1 MDKIK
6 YEKTKKNLISYRIIS
21 YNFKEKHILL
31 SCISFL
37 SYKMQ
42 EMIKK
47 ILSLID
53 ITFFDLGRQFKWS
66 YLPPL
71 MIYVAAG
78 ISGITGIVGTFFVK
92 DYLNLSAAFL
102 ASLGFW
108 AGIPWA
114 LKMPLGHLVDLIWN
128 KKNYMVFVGAALISL
143 SLLIMYGLIIHTEK
157 MSSIIKIET
166 WFVISV
172 LLAPIGYVVQDVV
185 ADAMTVEAVPMVD
198 DNGQKFSKKE
208 IKIMHTTMQT
218 LGRFA
223 IIGGT
228 VMVALVNVILFAD
241 ADNLKQTEKIHLY
254 GSIYIYALFIPFVS
268 VIGVFLATYL
278 KKQKIKK
285 LSKKGISEDQD
296 YTKHKKTSINWWI
309 LIGSL
314 VFVIFTL
321 SIGLFKVPYAQEIVF
336 IGSMTIIIFLMS
348 KLIKELPQNL
358 RFTVIGTAII
368 IFIFRAM
375 PGPGPGLTWFE
386 IDELNFNEQFF
397 SILSLLASI
406 LTLVGI
412 ILLRPF
418 MAKNSIAKIIVILSI
433 AGSILFIPSVGMYYG
448 FHNWTSSL
456 TNGVV
461 DAKFIAIINTALES
475 PLGQVSMIPLLA
487 WIAKNAPSHLK
498 ATFFA
503 VFASFTN
510 LALSASALGTK
521 YINEIYIVTRE
532 VKDKV
537 TNSILSNADYSEL
550 GFILITVTV
559 LTLIVPILFV
569 LIIQKTKYNTSE

>member
-1 MDKIK
+1 MS
-6 YEKTKKNLISYRIIS
+6 N
-21 YNFKEKHILL
+21 
-31 SCISFL
+31 
-37 SYKMQ
+37 
-42 EMIKK
+42 K
-47 ILSLID
+47 ILRFIDSTLI
-53 ITFFDLGRQFKWS
+53 DLGRQFKWT

-71 MIYVAAG
+71 MIYLAAG
-78 ISGITGIVGTFFVK
+78 ISGLTGIVGTFFVK

-102 ASLGFW
+102 AGLGFW

-128 KKNYMVFVGAALISL
+128 KKNYMVFVGASLISL
-143 SLLIMYGLIIHTEK
+143 SLIIMYGLIIHTEW
-157 MSSIIKIET
+157 MSSILSVET

-185 ADAMTVEAVPMVD
+185 ADAMTVEAVPLVD
-198 DNGQKFSKKE
+198 DNGNKFSRDE
-208 IKIMHTTMQT
+208 IKLMHTTMQT

-228 VMVALVNVILFAD
+228 VLVALANVILFKGVDDLEQAD
-241 ADNLKQTEKIHLY
+241 KISLY
-254 GSIYIYALFIPFVS
+254 GSIYIYALIIPIVS
-268 VIGVFLATYL
+268 VLGIFLASYL
-278 KKQKIKK
+278 KNQKKRK
-285 LSKKGISEDQD
+285 LIEQGLEGDQD
-296 YTKHKKTSINWWI
+296 YAPSEKTEVNWWI
-309 LIGSL
+309 LGGSL

-321 SIGLFKVPYAQEIVF
+321 GIGSFKVPFAQEIVF
-336 IGSMTIIIFLMS
+336 VGSMAIILFLMN
-348 KLIKELPQNL
+348 KLVKELPQDL
-358 RFTVIGTAII
+358 RLTVVGTAII

-375 PGPGPGLTWFE
+375 PGPGPGLSWFE
-386 IDELNFNEQFF
+386 IDVLEFNEQFF
-397 SILSLLASI
+397 SVLSLIASV

-418 MAKNSIAKIIVILSI
+418 MANNSIARIIVILSV
-433 AGSILFIPSVGMYYG
+433 AGAILFLPSVGMYYG
-448 FHNWTSSL
+448 FHNWTSSI

-461 DAKFIAIINTALES
+461 DAKFIAILNTALES

-521 YINEIYIVTRE
+521 YLNEIYVITRE

-537 TNSILSNADYSEL
+537 TNAILTTADYSDL
-550 GFILITVTV
+550 GILLITVT
-559 LTLIVPILFV
+559 LITLIIPIVFV
-569 LIIQKTKYNTSE
+569 VIIQKTKFKTSE

>member
-1 MDKIK
+1 M
-6 YEKTKKNLISYRIIS
+6 N
-21 YNFKEKHILL
+21 N
-31 SCISFL
+31 
-37 SYKMQ
+37 
-42 EMIKK
+42 K
-47 ILSLID
+47 ILKFIDSTLI
-53 ITFFDLGRQFKWS
+53 DLGRQFKWT

-71 MIYVAAG
+71 MIYLAAG
-78 ISGITGIVGTFFVK
+78 ISGLTGIVGTFFVK

-102 ASLGFW
+102 AGLGFW

-128 KKNYMVFVGAALISL
+128 KKNYMVFVGASLISL
-143 SLLIMYGLIIHTEK
+143 SLIIMYGLIIHTEW
-157 MSSIIKIET
+157 MSSILSVET

-185 ADAMTVEAVPMVD
+185 ADAMTVEAVPLVD
-198 DNGQKFSKKE
+198 DSGNKFSRYE
-208 IKIMHTTMQT
+208 IKLMHTTMQT

-228 VMVALVNVILFAD
+228 VLVALANVILFKGVD
-241 ADNLKQTEKIHLY
+241 ELEQTDKISLY
-254 GSIYIYALFIPFVS
+254 GSIYIYALIIPIVS
-268 VIGVFLATYL
+268 VLGIFLASYL
-278 KKQKIKK
+278 KNQKKRK
-285 LSKKGISEDQD
+285 LIEQGLEGDQD
-296 YTKHKKTSINWWI
+296 YAPSEKTEVNWWI
-309 LIGSL
+309 LGGSL

-321 SIGLFKVPYAQEIVF
+321 GIGSFKVPFAQEIVF
-336 IGSMTIIIFLMS
+336 VGSMAIILFLMN
-348 KLIKELPQNL
+348 KLVKELPQDL
-358 RFTVIGTAII
+358 RLTVVGTAII

-375 PGPGPGLTWFE
+375 PGPGPGLSWFE
-386 IDELNFNEQFF
+386 IDVLKFNEQFF
-397 SILSLLASI
+397 SVLSLIASV

-418 MAKNSIAKIIVILSI
+418 MANNSIARIIVILSV
-433 AGSILFIPSVGMYYG
+433 AGAILFLPSVGMYYG
-448 FHNWTSSL
+448 FHNWTSSI

-461 DAKFIAIINTALES
+461 DAKFIAILNTALES

-521 YINEIYIVTRE
+521 YLNEIYVITRE

-537 TNSILSNADYSEL
+537 TNAILTTADYSDL
-550 GFILITVTV
+550 GILLITVT
-559 LTLIVPILFV
+559 LITLIIPIVFV
-569 LIIQKTKYNTSE
+569 VIIQKTKFKTSE

>member
-1 MDKIK
+1 MS
-6 YEKTKKNLISYRIIS
+6 N
-21 YNFKEKHILL
+21 
-31 SCISFL
+31 
-37 SYKMQ
+37 
-42 EMIKK
+42 K
-47 ILSLID
+47 ILRFIDSTLI
-53 ITFFDLGRQFKWS
+53 DLGRQFKWT

-71 MIYVAAG
+71 MIYLAAG
-78 ISGITGIVGTFFVK
+78 ISGLTGIVGTFFVK

-102 ASLGFW
+102 AGLGFW

-128 KKNYMVFVGAALISL
+128 KKNYMVFVGASLISL
-143 SLLIMYGLIIHTEK
+143 SLIIMYGLIIHTEW
-157 MSSIIKIET
+157 MSSILSVET

-185 ADAMTVEAVPMVD
+185 ADAMTVEAVPLVD
-198 DNGQKFSKKE
+198 DSGNKFSRDE
-208 IKIMHTTMQT
+208 IKLMHTTMQT

-228 VMVALVNVILFAD
+228 VLVALANVILFKGVDELEQAD
-241 ADNLKQTEKIHLY
+241 KISLY
-254 GSIYIYALFIPFVS
+254 GSIYIYALIIPIVS
-268 VIGVFLATYL
+268 VLGIFLASYL
-278 KKQKIKK
+278 KNQKKRK
-285 LSKKGISEDQD
+285 LIEQGLEGDQD
-296 YTKHKKTSINWWI
+296 YVPSEKTEVNWWI
-309 LIGSL
+309 LGGSL

-321 SIGLFKVPYAQEIVF
+321 GIGSFKVPFAQEIVF
-336 IGSMTIIIFLMS
+336 VGSMAIILFLMN
-348 KLIKELPQNL
+348 KLVKELPQDL
-358 RFTVIGTAII
+358 RLTVVGTAII

-375 PGPGPGLTWFE
+375 PGPGPGLSWFE
-386 IDELNFNEQFF
+386 IDVLEFNEQFF
-397 SILSLLASI
+397 SVLSLIASV

-418 MAKNSIAKIIVILSI
+418 MANNSIAKIIIILSI
-433 AGSILFIPSVGMYYG
+433 AGAILFLPSVGMYYG
-448 FHNWTSSL
+448 FHEWTSSI

-461 DAKFIAIINTALES
+461 DAKFIAILNTALES

-521 YINEIYIVTRE
+521 YLNEIYVITRE

-537 TNSILSNADYSEL
+537 TNAILTTADYSDL
-550 GFILITVTV
+550 GILLISVTLIT
-559 LTLIVPILFV
+559 LIIPILFV
-569 LIIQKTKYNTSE
+569 FIIQKTKFKTSE

>member
-1 MDKIK
+1 MS
-6 YEKTKKNLISYRIIS
+6 N
-21 YNFKEKHILL
+21 
-31 SCISFL
+31 
-37 SYKMQ
+37 
-42 EMIKK
+42 K
-47 ILSLID
+47 ILRFIDSTLI
-53 ITFFDLGRQFKWS
+53 DLGRQFKWT

-71 MIYVAAG
+71 MIYLAAG
-78 ISGITGIVGTFFVK
+78 ISGLTGIVGTFFVK

-102 ASLGFW
+102 AGLGFW

-128 KKNYMVFVGAALISL
+128 KKNYMVFVGASLISL
-143 SLLIMYGLIIHTEK
+143 SLIIMYGLIIHTEW
-157 MSSIIKIET
+157 MSSILSVET

-185 ADAMTVEAVPMVD
+185 ADAMTVEAVPLVD
-198 DNGQKFSKKE
+198 DSGNKFSRDE
-208 IKIMHTTMQT
+208 IKLMHTTMQT

-228 VMVALVNVILFAD
+228 VLVALANVILFKGVDDLEQAD
-241 ADNLKQTEKIHLY
+241 KISLY
-254 GSIYIYALFIPFVS
+254 GSIYIYALIIPIVS
-268 VIGVFLATYL
+268 VLGIFLASYL
-278 KKQKIKK
+278 KNQKKRK
-285 LSKKGISEDQD
+285 LIEQGLEGDQD
-296 YTKHKKTSINWWI
+296 YAPSEKTEVNWWI
-309 LIGSL
+309 LGGSL

-321 SIGLFKVPYAQEIVF
+321 GIGSFKVPFAQEIVF
-336 IGSMTIIIFLMS
+336 VGSMAIILFLMN
-348 KLIKELPQNL
+348 KLVKELPQDL
-358 RFTVIGTAII
+358 RLTVVGTAII

-375 PGPGPGLTWFE
+375 PGPGPGLSWFE
-386 IDELNFNEQFF
+386 IDVLEFNEQFF
-397 SILSLLASI
+397 SVLSLIASV

-418 MAKNSIAKIIVILSI
+418 MANNSIARIIVILSF
-433 AGSILFIPSVGMYYG
+433 AGAILFLPSVGMYYG
-448 FHNWTSSL
+448 FHNWTSSI
-456 TNGVV
+456 TNGVI
-461 DAKFIAIINTALES
+461 DAKFIAILNTALES

-521 YINEIYIVTRE
+521 YLNEIYVITRE

-537 TNSILSNADYSEL
+537 TNAILTTADYSDL
-550 GFILITVTV
+550 GILLITVT
-559 LTLIVPILFV
+559 LITLIIPIVFV
-569 LIIQKTKYNTSE
+569 VIIQKTKFKTSE